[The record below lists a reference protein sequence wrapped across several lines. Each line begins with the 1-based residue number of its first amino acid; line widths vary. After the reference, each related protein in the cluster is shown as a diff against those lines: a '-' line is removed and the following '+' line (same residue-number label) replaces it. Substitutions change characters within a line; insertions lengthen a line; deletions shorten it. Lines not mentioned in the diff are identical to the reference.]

1 MNSEQLLDA
10 IGKTDE
16 SLLRET
22 EQLRLRATD
31 GDTGTVTAATRRPAR
46 RKMIIVLAA
55 CMVLLLGTAAAYAAG
70 IIGNRGG
77 TVSTGTDNDGNSIM
91 KFEPNE
97 DMRISVSEITGD
109 IQNSTQYMLAN
120 WYRLHDPDNY
130 TPGAETANNIILGD
144 NVSGFLSI
152 KFNSVQE
159 ALDYIGCERI
169 VPPSFL
175 QNATPVDVSLQ
186 IVGADTR
193 YPERPSDP
201 SEVPDFRLSWINL
214 TVGYAIDNIT
224 IYLNYYVITEADE
237 VSRAILYTSVEN
249 SDPDDPLVYTSETVT
264 ENNRDFQVVYSN
276 YNDYA
281 ERDQISKEY
290 FWAENKVEYHISFFY
305 FDGLPRAQTADQ
317 ILNDWM
323 YSFGD

>member
-22 EQLRLRATD
+22 EQLRLRAAD
-31 GDTGTVTAATRRPAR
+31 GEAGTVTTATRRPAR

-97 DMRISVSEITGD
+97 DMRISVSDITGD

-130 TPGAETANNIILGD
+130 TPGAETANYIILGD

-159 ALDYIGCERI
+159 ALDYIGCDRI

-175 QNATPVDVSLQ
+175 QNATPFDVSLQ
-186 IVGADTR
+186 IIGADTR
-193 YPERPSDP
+193 YPERPNDP

-214 TVGYAIDNIT
+214 SVGYTIDNIT
-224 IYLNYYVITEADE
+224 VYLNYYVITEADE

-249 SDPDDPLVYTSETVT
+249 SDPDDLLVYTSETVT

-276 YNDYA
+276 YDDYA

-305 FDGLPRAQTADQ
+305 CDALPRSETADQ
-317 ILNDWM
+317 ILRNWM